1 MFDSIRNFLYRTDR
15 HQADRNALEAEAKQ
29 FKLPS
34 ETLPQIL
41 KYIFF
46 AGLAALNF
54 RLFREAVPGAWGTA
68 TGIVAMLAEIL
79 ALYALHYFS
88 RSAGLFRLSL
98 GASGFLLM
106 GFSLVH
112 GTFSILDL
120 VGVRE
125 ISRDVQYYSRVI
137 AFPLLAGLITLS
149 VVAIT
154 MCHPKNVVRL
164 KQAIAHTRIAI
175 GRAEAAS
182 ELELGRAQYIIEQ
195 ARLENTKERTRQ
207 AGEFL
212 QEFGKLVEIKQQ
224 ERRLIGSI
232 ADPDLRQALA
242 REMGIP
248 DPGHQ
253 QQEPTR
259 NLGFPTAQDNRPKA
273 KGDWI

>member
-1 MFDSIRNFLYRTDR
+1 MFDSIRNFLSRTDR
-15 HQADRNALEAEAKQ
+15 QTADRNALEAEAKQ

-54 RLFREAVPGAWGTA
+54 RLFSEAVPGGWGIA
-68 TGIVAMLAEIL
+68 TGIVAMLAEAL
-79 ALYALHYFS
+79 ALYSLHYFS
-88 RSAGLFRLSL
+88 RSAGLFRFSL

-106 GFSLVH
+106 AFSLVH

-137 AFPLLAGLITLS
+137 AFPLLAALITLS

-154 MCHPKNVVRL
+154 MAHPKNLVRL
-164 KQAIAHTRIAI
+164 KQALAHTQIAT
-175 GRAEAAS
+175 GRAEIAS
-182 ELELGRAQYIIEQ
+182 RMEVGRAQSILDQME
-195 ARLENTKERTRQ
+195 LENTKERARRG
-207 AGEFL
+207 GEFL
-212 QEFGKLVEIKQQ
+212 QAFSALVEIEQQ
-224 ERRLIGSI
+224 KRRMISGI
-232 ADPDLRQALA
+232 ADPDLRQSLA

-248 DPGHQ
+248 DPGS
-253 QQEPTR
+253 QQETQRTR
-259 NLGFPTAQDNRPKA
+259 PGFAQGQRQQPGVLD
-273 KGDWI
+273 